1 MYFLNLKTLL
11 QESSIY
17 QCQVAIKRVS
27 GFIIVNIHESYLN
40 SVNNKMRLPV
50 LQFTIFIC
58 LQHTTEL
65 CHWSLKGHTNHWQPE
80 NDL

>member
-1 MYFLNLKTLL
+1 
-11 QESSIY
+11 
-17 QCQVAIKRVS
+17 
-27 GFIIVNIHESYLN
+27 
-40 SVNNKMRLPV
+40 MRLPV

-80 NDL
+80 NDLYTKNSHKKIPFLFKNTACKHHCQVTIR